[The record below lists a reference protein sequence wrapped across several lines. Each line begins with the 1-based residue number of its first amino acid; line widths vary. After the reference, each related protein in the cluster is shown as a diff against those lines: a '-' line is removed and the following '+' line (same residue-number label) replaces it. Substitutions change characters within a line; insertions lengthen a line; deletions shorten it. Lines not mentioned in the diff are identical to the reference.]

1 MEGTARESLLVS
13 RIASQ
18 PSVDAPAEHVTGQ
31 VRVQPYFEPEEPS
44 RTAGAAVIF
53 EPSARSN
60 WHTHELAQTLIVT
73 AGTGRVQK
81 WGGPVQE
88 IREGDVIHIPP
99 GTKHWHGAGP
109 NSPMTH
115 ISVVERPGSGS
126 GTTWLEPVS
135 DEQYA
140 AMPATSGDEDV
151 DGEQPTRAQQLMGD
165 VAPKLAELTDD
176 VLYGQV
182 WADRRS
188 PRDRPG
194 TVGPDRYERA
204 ATRSHLGLAR
214 RNGVSEEELVAAITH
229 LAFYSGWPNSVTAV
243 SIAREVFDGEQVA
256 GESR

>member
-1 MEGTARESLLVS
+1 MNLNSALIRCGLAVTSLVFCMEGTARESLLVS

-18 PSVDAPAEHVTGQ
+18 PSVDAPAKHFTGQ
-31 VRVQPYFEPEEPS
+31 VRVQPYFEPAEPS
-44 RTAGAAVIF
+44 RTAGAAVTF

-182 WADRRS
+182 WADPALS
-188 PRDRPG
+188 PRDRSLV
-194 TVGPDRYERA
+194 TVSALIAMNREPQL
-204 ATRSHLGLAR
+204 RSHLGLAR
-214 RNGVSEEELVAAITH
+214 RNV
-229 LAFYSGWPNSVTAV
+229 
-243 SIAREVFDGEQVA
+243 
-256 GESR
+256 